1 MKTFI
6 LVFITIK
13 LQTLNKL
20 QDWSYVHNKL
30 KNEETLALTVALVQV
45 VDHLLLASICSFLQL
60 FT

>member
-1 MKTFI
+1 MKSFI

-20 QDWSYVHNKL
+20 QDWSYEHNKL
-30 KNEETLALTVALVQV
+30 KNEETLTLTVALLQV
-45 VDHLLLASICSFLQL
+45 VDHLLLASIC